1 MRAGAFVTAVA
12 IALFGLGQISPVR
25 AADAGDLP
33 LSAECSS
40 WFGGGIALLICGDD
54 DKTRGTARYPGSK
67 SIQVD
72 KDVGVAQYIS
82 DEPLMT
88 GERAS
93 ATVTRIGRGA
103 RFAVW
108 VAANERGG
116 HVVSVGLRAIGTS
129 TITLDEELT
138 VTVTDA
144 LGTRTFP
151 DVPSLPLPQTPTD
164 PEGVA
169 RAAVDALNRI
179 HDGDGYSRLCS
190 LLDGRGFDGEAGY
203 WVWDVLM
210 TQQERCRTPLYLA
223 TAGLENVPSGIATKA
238 AFRGLVPIDER
249 TMLMKVR
256 LVHRYRPYSV
266 DDKVRIAA
274 DARALLVKDAL
285 GAWHLQ
291 DPEVLLPLYATHS
304 RWSLAELRQVHA
316 ELLRSTREGAK
327 WSRRLRAATTKLDP
341 AVGCPRT
348 SSLHLTDKTGDVAYS
363 AEQPA
368 RAKPEAV
375 DLIAARLA
383 SAPDGSRCISV
394 TFAETPPRT
403 YWLAVEILGPKRAKG
418 AAVIVV
424 RDGVAELYKVRQD
437 EGDWTYTPKAGGSA
451 GQDAT
456 TLTVAVP
463 PGTFS
468 LLAPSRFSASAR
480 APHPFSS
487 EDFWDHIEA
496 N

>member
-1 MRAGAFVTAVA
+1 MRAGAFVTLVA
-12 IALFGLGQISPVR
+12 IALFGLGQSSPVR

-33 LSAECSS
+33 LSVECNS

-67 SIQVD
+67 SIRVD

-93 ATVTRIGRGA
+93 ATVTRLGRGA

-116 HVVSVGLRAIGTS
+116 RVVSVGLRAIGTT
-129 TITLDEELT
+129 TITVDEALT
-138 VTVTDA
+138 VTVTDT

-151 DVPSLPLPQTPTD
+151 DVPSLPVPQTPTD

-169 RAAVDALNRI
+169 RAAVEALNRI
-179 HDGDGYSRLCS
+179 YDGDGYSRLCS

-210 TQQERCRTPLYLA
+210 TQLERCRTPLYLA
-223 TAGLENVPSGIATKA
+223 TAGLENVPSGIATTA

-256 LVHRYRPYSV
+256 LVHRYRRYSV

-274 DARALLVKDAL
+274 DARAILVKDAF

-304 RWSLAELRQVHA
+304 RWSLAELRQAHA

-327 WSRRLRAATTKLDP
+327 WSRALRGATTRLEP
-341 AVGCPRT
+341 SVSCPQT
-348 SSLHLTDKTGDVAYS
+348 GSLQLTDKAGDVAYT
-363 AEQPA
+363 AEQPS
-368 RAKPEAV
+368 RAKPQPV
-375 DLIAARLA
+375 DLIGARFA
-383 SAPDGSRCISV
+383 SAPDGSRCIQV
-394 TFAETPPRT
+394 TFAETPPHT
-403 YWLAVEILGPKRAKG
+403 YLLGVEILRPKGAKA

-424 RDGVAELYKVRQD
+424 RDGVAELYKARRD
-437 EGDWTYTPKAGGSA
+437 DGDWTYTPKAGGSA
-451 GQDAT
+451 GQDGAA
-456 TLTVAVP
+456 LTVVFP
-463 PGTFS
+463 PGTFPR
-468 LLAPSRFSASAR
+468 LAASRFSAWTS
-480 APHPFSS
+480 APHIYSS
-487 EDFWDHIEA
+487 GEFWDSIGA
-496 N
+496 R